1 MDERADP
8 RLARTWAPD
17 PGWLGRL
24 TDVDHKRVATRYV
37 LTAAAFGA
45 LAGALSLVMR
55 LRGLVGDLALIAI
68 EGTVFVLL
76 VSVYLYLRAIATA
89 WPPEGIPLP
98 SLSAS
103 SANVLLL
110 LASVVPT
117 VAAHRAALRR
127 DRRASARALIVVT
140 ALTLGTLAL
149 RGLELAQLPMCWT
162 GHAYGSIVWT
172 ILGAHASHLVA
183 SVLEDVLLCLLLR
196 WGPVEDKHY
205 VDVTV
210 GALYWYFVVAA
221 WIPLYLLVYWLPR
234 GS

>member
-1 MDERADP
+1 VAGTRAPAIGLSAAEAAIDAA
-8 RLARTWAPD
+8 RLPAL
-17 PGWLGRL
+17 GWGP
-24 TDVDHKRVATRYV
+24 
-37 LTAAAFGA
+37 AAAVWWA
-45 LAGALSLVMR
+45 IWS
-55 LRGLVGDLALIAI
+55 LIAI

-98 SLSAS
+98 SLAAS

-110 LASVVPT
+110 LVSVVPT

-149 RGLELAQLPMCWT
+149 RGLELAQLPMRWT

-183 SVLEDVLLCLLLR
+183 SVLEDVLLCLLLL